1 MLQATVLA
9 NRWIPHTPTTRQAVF
24 LTDPRRESLYG
35 GAAGGGKSDALLM
48 AGLQF
53 ADVPDFAA
61 LILRR
66 SYADLALP
74 GAIMDRAHAWLGGT
88 AAHWDDTEKTYTF
101 PSGARLTFGYL
112 AHPRDR
118 FRYQSAQFQLIA
130 FDELTQFTEVEYRYL
145 FSRLRRGIG
154 GAAVPVR
161 MRAASNPGGVGHEW
175 VYERF
180 LVRGASEGRGF
191 VPAKLG
197 DNPHL
202 DAADYVRSLA
212 ELDPLTRQQLLEGLW
227 VVDPTRRP
235 FRRAWWR
242 NQHRYDATDTHLQ
255 RQAIARW
262 LTWDTAFKDKDESAY
277 TAFGVLELTPDY
289 RLRLRH
295 VWRDK
300 LIFPDLLAVMEREIA
315 YWADLEAVANVS
327 KLRGVIIE
335 DRATGTSAYQTLRGA
350 LRPALADLLIPFS
363 PQGSKEQRAAQAA
376 VWCKLGCVDLP
387 QPSEAVPWLL
397 PFTSEVFT
405 FPDTQYADQ
414 VDMFSQGLLF
424 LEHYLAEGHHARGG
438 RAA

>member
-212 ELDPLTRQQLLEGLW
+212 ELDPLTRQQLLDGLW
-227 VVDPTRRP
+227 VVDPSARP

-242 NQHRYDATDTHLQ
+242 EQHRYAADLDEPAHVVVG
-255 RQAIARW
+255 RW
-262 LTWDTAFKDKDESAY
+262 LSWDTAFKDTDTSAY
-277 TAFGVLELTPDY
+277 TALGVVELLADY

-300 LIFPDLLAVMEREIA
+300 LLFPELVPAMRAAIPA
-315 YWADLEAVANVS
+315 WNADG
-327 KLRGVIIE
+327 KLRGVVIE
-335 DRATGTSAYQTLRGA
+335 DKASGTSAYQTLRA
-350 LRPALADLLIPFS
+350 AADPATRVLLIPFQ
-363 PQGSKEQRAAQAA
+363 PQGSKLERARQAS
-376 VWCKLGCVDLP
+376 VWCRLGCVLLP
-387 QPSEAVPWLL
+387 EPSAAVPWLL
-397 PFTSEVFT
+397 DFETELFAA
-405 FPDTQYADQ
+405 PDGAYMDQ
-414 VDMFSQGLLF
+414 VDIFSQAILF
-424 LEHYLAEGHHARGG
+424 LEHLLGQGLHARGG
-438 RAA
+438 EVAA